1 MPKPETKP
9 VTPSAERSFPVP
21 PPLSEHICRTIYA
34 TNLAIQRVHKVV
46 LDTLGITYLQYL
58 VLNLLWDHDN
68 QSVSELSGQLELEP
82 STLTPLL
89 KRLEAAGHL
98 VRERNP
104 EDERQVLISLTDQ
117 GRALRFEAGCVGTNL
132 AEKSGMS
139 ADELRALNARIRDL
153 HDRLV
158 NADPEGKE

>member
-1 MPKPETKP
+1 MPKLTAANPP
-9 VTPSAERSFPVP
+9 LP

-46 LDTLGITYLQYL
+46 LDELGITYLQYL
-58 VLNLLWDHDN
+58 VLNLLWDRDN

-98 VRERNP
+98 TRVRNP
-104 EDERQVLISLTDQ
+104 QDERQVLISLTDQ
-117 GRALRFEAGCVGTNL
+117 GRAMQLQAGCVGTNL
-132 AEKSGMS
+132 VEKAGMS
-139 ADELRALNARIRDL
+139 VDELRALNASIRAL
-153 HDRLV
+153 HDKLTT
-158 NADPEGKE
+158 ADTEGPKTEGKG

>member
-1 MPKPETKP
+1 MTDPGPP
-9 VTPSAERSFPVP
+9 LP

-46 LDTLGITYLQYL
+46 LDELGITYLQYL
-58 VLNLLWDHDN
+58 VLNLLWDRDN

-98 VRERNP
+98 TRLRNP
-104 EDERQVLISLTDQ
+104 QDERQVLISLTDQ
-117 GRALRFEAGCVGTNL
+117 GRALRLQAGCVGTNL
-132 AEKSGMS
+132 VEKAGMS
-139 ADELRALNARIRDL
+139 VDDLRQLNASIRVL
-153 HDRLV
+153 HDKLT
-158 NADPEGKE
+158 DPGAEGLG